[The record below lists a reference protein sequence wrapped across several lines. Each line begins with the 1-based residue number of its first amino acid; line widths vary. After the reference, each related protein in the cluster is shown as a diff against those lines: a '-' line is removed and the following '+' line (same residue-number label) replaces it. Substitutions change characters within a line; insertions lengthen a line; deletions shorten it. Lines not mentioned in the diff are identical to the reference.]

1 MPSIPTRCSTVC
13 SSIVERILTPIQVP
27 TSIPTKAGQKRF
39 TTEILRSAWENC
51 QRLATTTG
59 IAIIAIAVCGGTTI
73 AIIGTVNKGVPTPS
87 APLMK
92 PPQHN
97 AKKHQTII
105 QKSNSANNLVVSN
118 PNAAYYQLGNIRED
132 RQLTCT
138 PGDLKSNT
146 QCVNLRLPKN

>member
-1 MPSIPTRCSTVC
+1 MTANPTRISNVC
-13 SSIVERILTPIQVP
+13 SSIVDRILTPIQVP
-27 TSIPTKAGQKRF
+27 TSMPMKVGQKRL

-59 IAIIAIAVCGGTTI
+59 IAMIAIAVCGGKTI

-92 PPQHN
+92 PPQPN

-105 QKSNSANNLVVSN
+105 QKSYSATKPVVSKL
-118 PNAAYYQLGNIRED
+118 NAESYHLQHIS
-132 RQLTCT
+132 
-138 PGDLKSNT
+138 KIH
-146 QCVNLRLPKN
+146 